1 MAKKR
6 MFSADIVRSDM
17 FLDLPPTSQLLYF
30 HFGMIA
36 DDDGIVASV
45 RRELN
50 YLGFGSTDDL
60 KLLSDKK
67 LIDFT
72 SDGKIVFIIDWTAN
86 NTLRKE
92 RYSESIHK
100 SAKKEMFEKGYKF
113 RYTTGL
119 SFGAP
124 DVTQGVTQSTPPD
137 IGLDIDKDKDIDKEL
152 VSGINQPNLDQIE
165 TISESETL
173 HNTQIKNKFIEY
185 SDLYPKKTK
194 KREAFEVF
202 KNLSEAE
209 ISKLMIGAKNMA
221 TVAKNLTADDFKFLK
236 NQATFITDEA
246 YLDYLTLKPT
256 APPGSETP
264 DWAKPKPPEELSESE
279 KYEIRIRRIQRL
291 IRLGKP
297 DSEIVGGSNKFTI
310 EEIAEAKKQQADLE
324 KIRLEALEKMN

>member
-1 MAKKR
+1 

-67 LIDFT
+67 MIDFT

-113 RYTTGL
+113 RYTNGL

-124 DVTQGVTQSTPPD
+124 DVTQGVTQPTPPD

-152 VSGINQPNLDQIE
+152 VSGINQPTLDQIE
-165 TISESETL
+165 SVSESEAL
-173 HNTQIKNKFIEY
+173 RNIELNKKFKVY
-185 SDLYPKKTK
+185 SDTYPKKTK
-194 KREAFEVF
+194 KIEAREFF
-202 KNLSEAE
+202 NRLSDDE
-209 ISKLMIGAKNMA
+209 IEKVIIGAQNVLKLSKTMSSEEY
-221 TVAKNLTADDFKFLK
+221 KYLK
-236 NQATFITDEA
+236 NQATFISDSE
-246 YLDYLTLKPT
+246 YLDYQASRNDKPQT
-256 APPGSETP
+256 PVGSRVPE
-264 DWAKPKPPEELSESE
+264 WAKEE
-279 KYEIRIRRIQRL
+279 
-291 IRLGKP
+291 
-297 DSEIVGGSNKFTI
+297 
-310 EEIAEAKKQQADLE
+310 KKKVVRE
-324 KIRLEALEKMN
+324 W

>member
-1 MAKKR
+1 MRRCTPTGEGPDTKIRSKYLAKKR

-165 TISESETL
+165 TISESEAL
-173 HNTQIKNKFIEY
+173 RNIELNKKFKVY
-185 SDLYPKKTK
+185 SDTYPKKTK
-194 KREAFEVF
+194 KIEAREFF
-202 KNLSEAE
+202 NRLSDDE
-209 ISKLMIGAKNMA
+209 IEKVIIGAQNVLKLSKTMSSEEY
-221 TVAKNLTADDFKFLK
+221 KYLK
-236 NQATFITDEA
+236 NQATFISDSE
-246 YLDYLTLKPT
+246 YLDYQASRNDKPQT
-256 APPGSETP
+256 PVGSRVPE
-264 DWAKPKPPEELSESE
+264 WAKEE
-279 KYEIRIRRIQRL
+279 
-291 IRLGKP
+291 
-297 DSEIVGGSNKFTI
+297 
-310 EEIAEAKKQQADLE
+310 KKKVVRE
-324 KIRLEALEKMN
+324 W

>member
-1 MAKKR
+1 
-6 MFSADIVRSDM
+6 MFSADIVRSDL
-17 FLDLPPTSQLLYF
+17 FLDLPISSQLLYF

-36 DDDGIVASV
+36 DDDGIVASIK
-45 RRELN
+45 RELS
-50 YLGFGSTDDL
+50 YLGFGSLDDL
-60 KLLSDKK
+60 KCLHDKN
-67 LIDFT
+67 LVEFT
-72 SDGKIVFIIDWTAN
+72 DDGKILFIIDWRKN
-86 NTLRKE
+86 NSIRNDIYKPTFYLEARENLENKGFSFKGSKSVPSTLHE
-92 RYSESIHK
+92 RN
-100 SAKKEMFEKGYKF
+100 G
-113 RYTTGL
+113 
-119 SFGAP
+119 
-124 DVTQGVTQSTPPD
+124 DVS
-137 IGLDIDKDKDIDKEL
+137 LDKIRLDKDRLDLDIDKEL
-152 VSGINQPNLDQIE
+152 VSGINQPTLDQIE
-165 TISESETL
+165 SVSESETL

-236 NQATFITDEA
+236 NQATFITDNA
-246 YLDYLTLKPT
+246 YLDYQTLKPT

>member
-119 SFGAP
+119 SFGEP
-124 DVTQGVTQSTPPD
+124 DVTQGVTQGVTQSTPPD

-165 TISESETL
+165 TISESEAL
-173 HNTQIKNKFIEY
+173 RNIELNKKFKVY
-185 SDLYPKKTK
+185 SDTYPKKTK
-194 KREAFEVF
+194 
-202 KNLSEAE
+202 
-209 ISKLMIGAKNMA
+209 
-221 TVAKNLTADDFKFLK
+221 
-236 NQATFITDEA
+236 
-246 YLDYLTLKPT
+246 
-256 APPGSETP
+256 
-264 DWAKPKPPEELSESE
+264 
-279 KYEIRIRRIQRL
+279 
-291 IRLGKP
+291 
-297 DSEIVGGSNKFTI
+297 
-310 EEIAEAKKQQADLE
+310 
-324 KIRLEALEKMN
+324 

>member
-1 MAKKR
+1 

-72 SDGKIVFIIDWTAN
+72 SDGKIVFIIDWTVN

-124 DVTQGVTQSTPPD
+124 DVTQGVTQGVTQSTPPD
-137 IGLDIDKDKDIDKEL
+137 IGLDIDKDKDKDKDIDKEL

-209 ISKLMIGAKNMA
+209 VSKLMIGAKNMA

-246 YLDYLTLKPT
+246 YLDYQIVQSTPT
-256 APPGSETP
+256 AGSEVP
-264 DWAKPKPPEELSESE
+264 DWYEPNYVKETTPEEQTELD
-279 KYEIRIRRIQRL
+279 RIRQEA
-291 IRLGKP
+291 LGK
-297 DSEIVGGSNKFTI
+297 IG
-310 EEIAEAKKQQADLE
+310 
-324 KIRLEALEKMN
+324 

>member
-67 LIDFT
+67 MIDFT

-113 RYTTGL
+113 RYTNGL

-124 DVTQGVTQSTPPD
+124 DVTQGVTQPTPPD

-152 VSGINQPNLDQIE
+152 VSGINQPTLDQIE
-165 TISESETL
+165 SVSESEAL
-173 HNTQIKNKFIEY
+173 RNIELNKKFKVY
-185 SDLYPKKTK
+185 SDTYPKKTK
-194 KREAFEVF
+194 KIEAREFF
-202 KNLSEAE
+202 NRLSDDE
-209 ISKLMIGAKNMA
+209 IEKVIIGAQNVLKLSKTMSSEEY
-221 TVAKNLTADDFKFLK
+221 KYLK
-236 NQATFITDEA
+236 NQATFISDSE
-246 YLDYLTLKPT
+246 YLDYQASRNDKPQT
-256 APPGSETP
+256 PVGSRVPE
-264 DWAKPKPPEELSESE
+264 WAKEE
-279 KYEIRIRRIQRL
+279 
-291 IRLGKP
+291 
-297 DSEIVGGSNKFTI
+297 
-310 EEIAEAKKQQADLE
+310 KKKVVRE
-324 KIRLEALEKMN
+324 W

>member
-72 SDGKIVFIIDWTAN
+72 SDGKIVFIIDWTVN

-113 RYTTGL
+113 RYTNGL

-165 TISESETL
+165 TISESEAL
-173 HNTQIKNKFIEY
+173 RNIELNKKFKVY
-185 SDLYPKKTK
+185 SDTYPKKTK
-194 KREAFEVF
+194 KIEAREFFNRLADD
-202 KNLSEAE
+202 E
-209 ISKLMIGAKNMA
+209 IEKVIIGAQNVLKLSKTMSSEEY
-221 TVAKNLTADDFKFLK
+221 KYLK
-236 NQATFITDEA
+236 NQATFISDSE
-246 YLDYLTLKPT
+246 YLDYQASRNDKPQT
-256 APPGSETP
+256 PVGSRVPE
-264 DWAKPKPPEELSESE
+264 WAKEE
-279 KYEIRIRRIQRL
+279 
-291 IRLGKP
+291 
-297 DSEIVGGSNKFTI
+297 
-310 EEIAEAKKQQADLE
+310 KKKVVRE
-324 KIRLEALEKMN
+324 W

>member
-6 MFSADIVRSDM
+6 MFSADIVRSDL
-17 FLDLPPTSQLLYF
+17 FLDLPISSQLLYF

-36 DDDGIVASV
+36 DDDGIVASIK
-45 RRELN
+45 RELS
-50 YLGFGSTDDL
+50 YLGFGSLDDL
-60 KLLSDKK
+60 KCLHDKN
-67 LIDFT
+67 LVEFT
-72 SDGKIVFIIDWTAN
+72 DDGKILFIIDWRKN
-86 NTLRKE
+86 NSIRNDIYKPTFYLEARENLENKGFSFKGSKSVPSTLHE
-92 RYSESIHK
+92 RN
-100 SAKKEMFEKGYKF
+100 G
-113 RYTTGL
+113 
-119 SFGAP
+119 
-124 DVTQGVTQSTPPD
+124 DVS
-137 IGLDIDKDKDIDKEL
+137 LDKIRLDKDRLDLDIDKEL
-152 VSGINQPNLDQIE
+152 VSGINQPTLDQIE
-165 TISESETL
+165 SVSESETL

-185 SDLYPKKTK
+185 SNLYPKKTK

>member
-67 LIDFT
+67 MIDFT

-124 DVTQGVTQSTPPD
+124 DVTQGVTQTTPPD

-152 VSGINQPNLDQIE
+152 VSGINQPTLDQIE
-165 TISESETL
+165 SISESEAL
-173 HNTQIKNKFIEY
+173 RNIELNKKFKVY
-185 SDLYPKKTK
+185 SDTYPKKTK
-194 KREAFEVF
+194 KIEAREFF
-202 KNLSEAE
+202 NRLSDDE
-209 ISKLMIGAKNMA
+209 IEKVIIGAQNVLKLSKTMSSEEY
-221 TVAKNLTADDFKFLK
+221 KYLK
-236 NQATFITDEA
+236 NQATFISDSE
-246 YLDYLTLKPT
+246 YLDYQASRNDKPQT
-256 APPGSETP
+256 PVGSRVPE
-264 DWAKPKPPEELSESE
+264 WAKEE
-279 KYEIRIRRIQRL
+279 
-291 IRLGKP
+291 
-297 DSEIVGGSNKFTI
+297 
-310 EEIAEAKKQQADLE
+310 KKKVVRE
-324 KIRLEALEKMN
+324 W

>member
-72 SDGKIVFIIDWTAN
+72 SDGKIVFIIDWTVN

-113 RYTTGL
+113 RYTNGL

-124 DVTQGVTQSTPPD
+124 DVTQGVTQSTPPDIGLD

-165 TISESETL
+165 TISESEAL
-173 HNTQIKNKFIEY
+173 RNIELNKKFKVY
-185 SDLYPKKTK
+185 SDTYPKKTK
-194 KREAFEVF
+194 KIEAREFF
-202 KNLSEAE
+202 NRLSDDE
-209 ISKLMIGAKNMA
+209 IEKVIIGAQNVLKLSKTMSSEEY
-221 TVAKNLTADDFKFLK
+221 KYLK
-236 NQATFITDEA
+236 NQATFISDSE
-246 YLDYLTLKPT
+246 YLDYQASRNDKTQTPV
-256 APPGSETP
+256 GSRVPE
-264 DWAKPKPPEELSESE
+264 WAKEE
-279 KYEIRIRRIQRL
+279 
-291 IRLGKP
+291 
-297 DSEIVGGSNKFTI
+297 
-310 EEIAEAKKQQADLE
+310 KKKVVRE
-324 KIRLEALEKMN
+324 W

>member
-1 MAKKR
+1 MRRCTPTGEGPDTKIRSKYLAKKR

-72 SDGKIVFIIDWTAN
+72 SDGKIVFIIDWTVN

-113 RYTTGL
+113 RYTNGL

-165 TISESETL
+165 TISESEAL
-173 HNTQIKNKFIEY
+173 RNIELNKKFKVY
-185 SDLYPKKTK
+185 SDTYPKKTK
-194 KREAFEVF
+194 KIEAREFF
-202 KNLSEAE
+202 NRLSDDE
-209 ISKLMIGAKNMA
+209 IEKVIIGAQNVLKLSKTMSSEEY
-221 TVAKNLTADDFKFLK
+221 KYLK
-236 NQATFITDEA
+236 NQATFISDSE
-246 YLDYLTLKPT
+246 YLDYQASRNDKPQT
-256 APPGSETP
+256 PVGSRVPE
-264 DWAKPKPPEELSESE
+264 WAKEE
-279 KYEIRIRRIQRL
+279 
-291 IRLGKP
+291 
-297 DSEIVGGSNKFTI
+297 
-310 EEIAEAKKQQADLE
+310 KKKVVRE
-324 KIRLEALEKMN
+324 W

>member
-1 MAKKR
+1 
-6 MFSADIVRSDM
+6 MFSADIVRSDL
-17 FLDLPPTSQLLYF
+17 FLDLPISSQLLYF

-36 DDDGIVASV
+36 DDDGIVASIK
-45 RRELN
+45 RELS
-50 YLGFGSTDDL
+50 YLGFGSLDDL
-60 KLLSDKK
+60 KCLHDKN
-67 LIDFT
+67 LVEFT
-72 SDGKIVFIIDWTAN
+72 DDGKILFIIDWRKN
-86 NTLRKE
+86 NSIRNDIYKPTFYLEARENLENKGFSFKGSKSVPSTLHE
-92 RYSESIHK
+92 RN
-100 SAKKEMFEKGYKF
+100 G
-113 RYTTGL
+113 
-119 SFGAP
+119 
-124 DVTQGVTQSTPPD
+124 DVS
-137 IGLDIDKDKDIDKEL
+137 LDKIRLDKDRLDLDIDKEL
-152 VSGINQPNLDQIE
+152 VSGINQPTLDQIE
-165 TISESETL
+165 SVSESETL

-324 KIRLEALEKMN
+324 KIRIEALEKMN

>member
-6 MFSADIVRSDM
+6 MFSADIVRSDL
-17 FLDLPPTSQLLYF
+17 FLDLPISSQLLYF

-36 DDDGIVASV
+36 DDDGIVASIK
-45 RRELN
+45 RELS
-50 YLGFGSTDDL
+50 YLGFGSLDDL
-60 KLLSDKK
+60 KCLHDKN
-67 LIDFT
+67 LVEFT
-72 SDGKIVFIIDWTAN
+72 DDGKILFIIDWRKN
-86 NTLRKE
+86 NSIRNDIYKPTFYLEARENLENKGFSFKGSKSVPSTLHE
-92 RYSESIHK
+92 RN
-100 SAKKEMFEKGYKF
+100 G
-113 RYTTGL
+113 
-119 SFGAP
+119 
-124 DVTQGVTQSTPPD
+124 DVS
-137 IGLDIDKDKDIDKEL
+137 LDKIRLDKDRLDLDIDKEL
-152 VSGINQPNLDQIE
+152 VSGINQPTLDQIE
-165 TISESETL
+165 SVSESETL

-236 NQATFITDEA
+236 NQATFITDNA
-246 YLDYLTLKPT
+246 YLDYQTLKPT

>member
-1 MAKKR
+1 

-119 SFGAP
+119 SFGEP

-165 TISESETL
+165 TISESEAL
-173 HNTQIKNKFIEY
+173 RNIELNKKFKVY
-185 SDLYPKKTK
+185 SDTYPKKTK
-194 KREAFEVF
+194 KIEAREFF
-202 KNLSEAE
+202 NRLSDDE
-209 ISKLMIGAKNMA
+209 IEKVIIGAQNVLKLSKTMSSEEY
-221 TVAKNLTADDFKFLK
+221 KYLK
-236 NQATFITDEA
+236 NQATFISDSE
-246 YLDYLTLKPT
+246 YLDYQASRNDKTQTPV
-256 APPGSETP
+256 GSRVPE
-264 DWAKPKPPEELSESE
+264 WAKEE
-279 KYEIRIRRIQRL
+279 
-291 IRLGKP
+291 
-297 DSEIVGGSNKFTI
+297 
-310 EEIAEAKKQQADLE
+310 KKKVVRE
-324 KIRLEALEKMN
+324 W

>member
-1 MAKKR
+1 MRRCTPTGEGPDTKIRSKYLAKKR

-72 SDGKIVFIIDWTAN
+72 SDGKIVFIIDWTVN

-119 SFGAP
+119 SFGEP

-165 TISESETL
+165 TISESEAL
-173 HNTQIKNKFIEY
+173 RNIELNKKFKVY
-185 SDLYPKKTK
+185 SDTYPKKTK
-194 KREAFEVF
+194 KIEAREFF
-202 KNLSEAE
+202 NRLSDDE
-209 ISKLMIGAKNMA
+209 IEKVIIGAQNVLKLSKTMSSEEY
-221 TVAKNLTADDFKFLK
+221 KYLK
-236 NQATFITDEA
+236 NQATFISDSE
-246 YLDYLTLKPT
+246 YLDYQASRNDKPQT
-256 APPGSETP
+256 PVGSRVPE
-264 DWAKPKPPEELSESE
+264 WAKE
-279 KYEIRIRRIQRL
+279 K
-291 IRLGKP
+291 
-297 DSEIVGGSNKFTI
+297 
-310 EEIAEAKKQQADLE
+310 KKKVVRE
-324 KIRLEALEKMN
+324 W

>member
-1 MAKKR
+1 

-72 SDGKIVFIIDWTAN
+72 SDGKIVFIIDWTVN

-113 RYTTGL
+113 RYTNGL

-137 IGLDIDKDKDIDKEL
+137 IGLDIDKDKDKDIDKEL

-194 KREAFEVF
+194 KCEAFEVF

-209 ISKLMIGAKNMA
+209 ISKLMIGTQNMA
-221 TVAKNLTADDFKFLK
+221 IVAKKLTADDFKFLK
-236 NQATFITDEA
+236 NQATFITDKA
-246 YLDYLTLKPT
+246 YLDYQVLRSDKAE
-256 APPGSETP
+256 APVGSRVPEWAKEEYDDSKVVP
-264 DWAKPKPPEELSESE
+264 DW
-279 KYEIRIRRIQRL
+279 
-291 IRLGKP
+291 
-297 DSEIVGGSNKFTI
+297 
-310 EEIAEAKKQQADLE
+310 
-324 KIRLEALEKMN
+324 

>member
-1 MAKKR
+1 MRRCTPTGEGPDTKIRSKYLAKKR

-72 SDGKIVFIIDWTAN
+72 SDGKIVFIIDWTVN

-124 DVTQGVTQSTPPD
+124 DVTQGVTQTTPPD
-137 IGLDIDKDKDIDKEL
+137 IGLDKDKDKDIDKEL
-152 VSGINQPNLDQIE
+152 VSGINQPTLDQIE
-165 TISESETL
+165 SISESEAL
-173 HNTQIKNKFIEY
+173 RNIELNKKFKVY
-185 SDLYPKKTK
+185 SDTYPKKTK
-194 KREAFEVF
+194 KIEAREFF
-202 KNLSEAE
+202 NRLSDDE
-209 ISKLMIGAKNMA
+209 IEKVIRGAQNVLKLSKTMSSEEYKY
-221 TVAKNLTADDFKFLK
+221 LK
-236 NQATFITDEA
+236 NQATFISDSE
-246 YLDYLTLKPT
+246 YLDYQASRNDKPQT
-256 APPGSETP
+256 PVGSRVPE
-264 DWAKPKPPEELSESE
+264 WAKEE
-279 KYEIRIRRIQRL
+279 
-291 IRLGKP
+291 
-297 DSEIVGGSNKFTI
+297 
-310 EEIAEAKKQQADLE
+310 KKKVVRE
-324 KIRLEALEKMN
+324 W

>member
-1 MAKKR
+1 MRRCTPTGEGPDTKIRSKYLAKKR

-67 LIDFT
+67 MIDFT
-72 SDGKIVFIIDWTAN
+72 SDGKIVFIVDWTVN

-124 DVTQGVTQSTPPD
+124 DVTQGVTQPTPPD

-165 TISESETL
+165 TISESEAL
-173 HNTQIKNKFIEY
+173 RNIELNKKFKVY
-185 SDLYPKKTK
+185 SDTYPKKTK
-194 KREAFEVF
+194 KIEAREFF
-202 KNLSEAE
+202 NRLSDDE
-209 ISKLMIGAKNMA
+209 IEKVIIGAQNVLKLSKTMSSEEY
-221 TVAKNLTADDFKFLK
+221 KYLK
-236 NQATFITDEA
+236 NQATFISDSE
-246 YLDYLTLKPT
+246 YLDYQASRNDKPQT
-256 APPGSETP
+256 PVGSRVPE
-264 DWAKPKPPEELSESE
+264 WAKEE
-279 KYEIRIRRIQRL
+279 
-291 IRLGKP
+291 
-297 DSEIVGGSNKFTI
+297 
-310 EEIAEAKKQQADLE
+310 KKKVVRE
-324 KIRLEALEKMN
+324 W

>member
-1 MAKKR
+1 

-72 SDGKIVFIIDWTAN
+72 SDGKIVFIIDWTVN

-119 SFGAP
+119 SFGEP

-165 TISESETL
+165 TISESEAL
-173 HNTQIKNKFIEY
+173 RNIELNKKFKVY
-185 SDLYPKKTK
+185 SDTYPKKTK
-194 KREAFEVF
+194 KIEAREFF
-202 KNLSEAE
+202 NRLSDDE
-209 ISKLMIGAKNMA
+209 IEKVIIGAQNVLKLSKTMSSEEY
-221 TVAKNLTADDFKFLK
+221 KYLK
-236 NQATFITDEA
+236 NQATFISDSE
-246 YLDYLTLKPT
+246 YLDYQASRNDKTQTPV
-256 APPGSETP
+256 GSRVPE
-264 DWAKPKPPEELSESE
+264 WAKEE
-279 KYEIRIRRIQRL
+279 
-291 IRLGKP
+291 
-297 DSEIVGGSNKFTI
+297 
-310 EEIAEAKKQQADLE
+310 KKKVVRE
-324 KIRLEALEKMN
+324 W

>member
-1 MAKKR
+1 

-72 SDGKIVFIIDWTAN
+72 SDGKIVFIVDWTVN

-124 DVTQGVTQSTPPD
+124 DVTQGVTQPTPPD

-165 TISESETL
+165 TISESEAL
-173 HNTQIKNKFIEY
+173 RNIELNKKFKVY
-185 SDLYPKKTK
+185 SDTYPKKTK
-194 KREAFEVF
+194 KIEAREFF
-202 KNLSEAE
+202 NRLSDDE
-209 ISKLMIGAKNMA
+209 IEKVIIGAQNVLKLSKTMSSEEY
-221 TVAKNLTADDFKFLK
+221 KYLK
-236 NQATFITDEA
+236 NQATFISDSE
-246 YLDYLTLKPT
+246 YLDYQASRNDKPQT
-256 APPGSETP
+256 PVGSRVPE
-264 DWAKPKPPEELSESE
+264 WAKEE
-279 KYEIRIRRIQRL
+279 
-291 IRLGKP
+291 
-297 DSEIVGGSNKFTI
+297 
-310 EEIAEAKKQQADLE
+310 KKKVVRE
-324 KIRLEALEKMN
+324 W

>member
-1 MAKKR
+1 MRRCTPTGEGPDTKIRSKYLAKKR

-119 SFGAP
+119 SFGEP

-165 TISESETL
+165 TISESEAL
-173 HNTQIKNKFIEY
+173 RNIELNKKFKVY
-185 SDLYPKKTK
+185 SDTYPKKTK
-194 KREAFEVF
+194 KIEAREFF
-202 KNLSEAE
+202 NRLSDDE
-209 ISKLMIGAKNMA
+209 IEKVIIGAQNVLKLSKTMSSEEY
-221 TVAKNLTADDFKFLK
+221 KYLK
-236 NQATFITDEA
+236 NQATFISDSE
-246 YLDYLTLKPT
+246 YLDYQASRNDKPQT
-256 APPGSETP
+256 PVGSRVPE
-264 DWAKPKPPEELSESE
+264 WAKEE
-279 KYEIRIRRIQRL
+279 
-291 IRLGKP
+291 
-297 DSEIVGGSNKFTI
+297 
-310 EEIAEAKKQQADLE
+310 KKKVVRE
-324 KIRLEALEKMN
+324 W

>member
-1 MAKKR
+1 

-67 LIDFT
+67 MIDFT
-72 SDGKIVFIIDWTAN
+72 SDGKIVFIIDWTVN

-124 DVTQGVTQSTPPD
+124 DVTQGVTQPTPPD
-137 IGLDIDKDKDIDKEL
+137 IGLDIDKVKDKDKEL
-152 VSGINQPNLDQIE
+152 VSGINQPTLDQIE
-165 TISESETL
+165 SISEPEAL
-173 HNTQIKNKFIEY
+173 RNIELNKKFKVY
-185 SDLYPKKTK
+185 SDTYPKKTK
-194 KREAFEVF
+194 KIEAREFF
-202 KNLSEAE
+202 NRLSDDE
-209 ISKLMIGAKNMA
+209 IEKVIIGAQNVLKLSKTMSSEEY
-221 TVAKNLTADDFKFLK
+221 KYLK
-236 NQATFITDEA
+236 NQATFISDSE
-246 YLDYLTLKPT
+246 YLDYQASRNDKPQT
-256 APPGSETP
+256 PVGSRVPE
-264 DWAKPKPPEELSESE
+264 WAKEE
-279 KYEIRIRRIQRL
+279 
-291 IRLGKP
+291 
-297 DSEIVGGSNKFTI
+297 
-310 EEIAEAKKQQADLE
+310 KKKVVRE
-324 KIRLEALEKMN
+324 W

>member
-1 MAKKR
+1 

-67 LIDFT
+67 MIDFT

-124 DVTQGVTQSTPPD
+124 DVTQGVTQTTPPD
-137 IGLDIDKDKDIDKEL
+137 IGLDKDKDKDIDKEL
-152 VSGINQPNLDQIE
+152 VSGINQPTLDQIE
-165 TISESETL
+165 SISESEAL
-173 HNTQIKNKFIEY
+173 RNIELNKKFKVY
-185 SDLYPKKTK
+185 SDTYPKKTK
-194 KREAFEVF
+194 KIEAREFF
-202 KNLSEAE
+202 NRLSDDE
-209 ISKLMIGAKNMA
+209 IEKVIIGAQNVLKLSKTMSSEEY
-221 TVAKNLTADDFKFLK
+221 KYLK
-236 NQATFITDEA
+236 NQATFISDSE
-246 YLDYLTLKPT
+246 YLDYQASRNDKPQT
-256 APPGSETP
+256 PVGSRVPE
-264 DWAKPKPPEELSESE
+264 WAKEE
-279 KYEIRIRRIQRL
+279 
-291 IRLGKP
+291 
-297 DSEIVGGSNKFTI
+297 
-310 EEIAEAKKQQADLE
+310 KKKVVRE
-324 KIRLEALEKMN
+324 W

>member
-124 DVTQGVTQSTPPD
+124 DVTQGVTQPTPPD
-137 IGLDIDKDKDIDKEL
+137 IGLDIDKDIDKEL
-152 VSGINQPNLDQIE
+152 VSGINQPTLDQIE
-165 TISESETL
+165 SVSESETL

-209 ISKLMIGAKNMA
+209 ISKLMIGTQNMA
-221 TVAKNLTADDFKFLK
+221 IVAKKLTADDFKFLK
-236 NQATFITDEA
+236 NQATFITDKA
-246 YLDYLTLKPT
+246 YLDYQVLRSDKAE
-256 APPGSETP
+256 APVGSRVPEWAKEEYDDSKVVP
-264 DWAKPKPPEELSESE
+264 DW
-279 KYEIRIRRIQRL
+279 
-291 IRLGKP
+291 
-297 DSEIVGGSNKFTI
+297 
-310 EEIAEAKKQQADLE
+310 
-324 KIRLEALEKMN
+324 

>member
-1 MAKKR
+1 

-124 DVTQGVTQSTPPD
+124 DVTQGVTQPTPPD
-137 IGLDIDKDKDIDKEL
+137 IGLDIDIDKDKDKEL
-152 VSGINQPNLDQIE
+152 VSGINQPSLEQIE
-165 TISESETL
+165 TISENETL
-173 HNTQIKNKFIEY
+173 RNMDIKNKFKVY
-185 SDLYPKKTK
+185 SDIYPKKTK
-194 KREAFEVF
+194 KREAFEAF

-236 NQATFITDEA
+236 NQATFITDNA
-246 YLDYLTLKPT
+246 YLDYQTVQST
-256 APPGSETP
+256 ATAGSEVP
-264 DWAKPKPPEELSESE
+264 DWYDPEYKNETSTEQQSE
-279 KYEIRIRRIQRL
+279 
-291 IRLGKP
+291 
-297 DSEIVGGSNKFTI
+297 
-310 EEIAEAKKQQADLE
+310 LE
-324 KIRLEALEKMN
+324 KIRLEALEKMK

>member
-1 MAKKR
+1 

-72 SDGKIVFIIDWTAN
+72 SDGKIVFIIDWTVN

-113 RYTTGL
+113 RYTNGL

-124 DVTQGVTQSTPPD
+124 DVTQGVTQSTPPDIGLD

-165 TISESETL
+165 TISESEAL
-173 HNTQIKNKFIEY
+173 RNIELNKKFKVY
-185 SDLYPKKTK
+185 SDTYPKKTK
-194 KREAFEVF
+194 KIEAREFF
-202 KNLSEAE
+202 NRLSDDE
-209 ISKLMIGAKNMA
+209 IEKVIIGAQNVLKLSKTMSSEEY
-221 TVAKNLTADDFKFLK
+221 KYLK
-236 NQATFITDEA
+236 NQATFISDSE
-246 YLDYLTLKPT
+246 YLDYQASRNDKTQTPV
-256 APPGSETP
+256 GSRVPE
-264 DWAKPKPPEELSESE
+264 WAKEE
-279 KYEIRIRRIQRL
+279 
-291 IRLGKP
+291 
-297 DSEIVGGSNKFTI
+297 
-310 EEIAEAKKQQADLE
+310 KKKVVRE
-324 KIRLEALEKMN
+324 W

>member
-1 MAKKR
+1 

-72 SDGKIVFIIDWTAN
+72 SDGKIVFIIDWTVN

-165 TISESETL
+165 TISESEAL
-173 HNTQIKNKFIEY
+173 RNIELNKKFKVY
-185 SDLYPKKTK
+185 SDTYPKKTK
-194 KREAFEVF
+194 KIEAREFF
-202 KNLSEAE
+202 NRLSDDE
-209 ISKLMIGAKNMA
+209 IEKVIIGAQNVLKLSKTMSSEEY
-221 TVAKNLTADDFKFLK
+221 KYLK
-236 NQATFITDEA
+236 NQATFISDSE
-246 YLDYLTLKPT
+246 YLDYQASRNDKSQTPV
-256 APPGSETP
+256 GSRVPE
-264 DWAKPKPPEELSESE
+264 WAKEE
-279 KYEIRIRRIQRL
+279 
-291 IRLGKP
+291 
-297 DSEIVGGSNKFTI
+297 
-310 EEIAEAKKQQADLE
+310 KKKVVRE
-324 KIRLEALEKMN
+324 W

>member
-1 MAKKR
+1 MRRCTPTGEGPDTKIRSKYLAKKR

-72 SDGKIVFIIDWTAN
+72 SDGKIVFIIDWTVN

-113 RYTTGL
+113 RYTNGL

-165 TISESETL
+165 TISESEAL
-173 HNTQIKNKFIEY
+173 RNIELNKKFKVY
-185 SDLYPKKTK
+185 SDTYPKKTK
-194 KREAFEVF
+194 KIEAREFF
-202 KNLSEAE
+202 NRLSDDE
-209 ISKLMIGAKNMA
+209 IEKVIIGAQNVLKLSKTMSSEEY
-221 TVAKNLTADDFKFLK
+221 KYLK
-236 NQATFITDEA
+236 NQATFISDSE
-246 YLDYLTLKPT
+246 YLDYQASRNDKTQTPV
-256 APPGSETP
+256 GSRVPE
-264 DWAKPKPPEELSESE
+264 WAKEE
-279 KYEIRIRRIQRL
+279 
-291 IRLGKP
+291 
-297 DSEIVGGSNKFTI
+297 
-310 EEIAEAKKQQADLE
+310 KKKVVRE
-324 KIRLEALEKMN
+324 W